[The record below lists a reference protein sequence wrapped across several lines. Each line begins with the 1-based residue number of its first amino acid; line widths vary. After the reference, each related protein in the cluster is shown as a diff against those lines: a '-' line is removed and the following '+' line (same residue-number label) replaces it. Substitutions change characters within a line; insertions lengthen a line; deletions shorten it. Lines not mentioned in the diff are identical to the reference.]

1 MGTKI
6 NTDYYG
12 AENTW
17 NNYTGYHASNVKYTA
32 NNKSV
37 WNLKKDGVY
46 NGGSLDLSA
55 SPWGIGESSISSN
68 FIGLNYRT
76 QDDRIKI
83 MKNFNTRKNTPLLLF
98 TDGTFENSSDWQGG
112 ETSPND
118 YLSQYTIK
126 SRLNPNINCGD
137 TSPETISTLTVDNN
151 TLYQRMFAYPA
162 NTITAWDY
170 QKSRVRLNTVW
181 WRNKTTGAVSHDN
194 LIEFIVNSSYRTAT
208 EDIEIL
214 GVTMYLGWQYGTP
227 GSAPTGNES
236 DSQWAPTIDGVE
248 VSTPEIYKQIYYGE
262 NINRYTPFYKKL
274 LSIGYW
280 RLSNRWSTS
289 SIDSGNLR
297 SYTYYDEPKATP
309 YFDTDSLLIGNV
321 SEKHQV
327 FNDVSYH
334 WEIRFAWNSSNNTGS
349 GALNLEDG
357 DIAPNTGYFLPY
369 CALVI
374 DSHSYS
380 DIYRAAFY
388 ALVHEACFL
397 GLPVVANTYDYPY
410 AIGANNWV
418 FLPKFDEHLV
428 TTGDFTKGTA
438 TQTEINYSW
447 GNIFDDGMPEYDPD
461 YQPPEPEPEE
471 GDTGD
476 LDNQQLHS
484 LRYNGSNNYYL
495 LTESEL
501 SQFIGFINGL
511 YTGESDPEKKRSID
525 FMGSNPTD
533 YIVGIYGCGIE
544 LTGGASTSIKLGAVD
559 TADAGIYGR
568 AVPTNLTYVNFG
580 NYNIPAYG
588 NFLDFK
594 PYTTIEVYVP
604 LCGTIEVDPA
614 EYVGHNL
621 RVDGLIDYQTGEL
634 TARIVRD
641 GKTVT
646 NTLSGSMWVQL
657 PVTAAKMGDY
667 QNNQHQLRMQ
677 MLSSVLSFGQS
688 SANAINSDVQS
699 AAGAIAGSA
708 AGGSPT
714 ALATPGKAQFTIP
727 QNAASTA
734 LSLYNTH
741 YQITHTQPARA
752 TASSASSGNAL
763 EMYHHAMIFIKRPT
777 FLQGYNQAEY
787 AHTIGHACC
796 INGKISDFA
805 GYTVISAADLDDV
818 HTKRALSPLQASA
831 QEKQLLKQAMQAGFY
846 INTIS
851 PE

>member
-1 MGTKI
+1 MATKI
-6 NTDYYG
+6 NPDFYG
-12 AENTW
+12 AENTFISV
-17 NNYTGYHASNVKYTA
+17 TGTGITGNVKTCAKNLRTLGYDETYT
-32 NNKSV
+32 
-37 WNLKKDGVY
+37 
-46 NGGSLDLSA
+46 GGSLDLSA
-55 SPWGIGESSISSN
+55 SPWGIGESSLSSS
-68 FIGLNYRT
+68 FYCMLLNNGSN
-76 QDDRIKI
+76 RIVI
-83 MKNFNTRKNTPLLLF
+83 NEHFNTKKNSPF
-98 TDGTFENSSDWQGG
+98 FIYENSSGISSQNLGGG
-112 ETSPND
+112 EVTGDNLRRVNCKARLSPQVNFTASEIQSAISFD
-118 YLSQYTIK
+118 NNENIGNSLSGAKPVTYYNYNK
-126 SRLNPNINCGD
+126 SRLLADVVYFIRENSYTIQHDFLVNFLL
-137 TSPETISTLTVDNN
+137 SPDD
-151 TLYQRMFAYPA
+151 FADVEY
-162 NTITAWDY
+162 
-170 QKSRVRLNTVW
+170 V
-181 WRNKTTGAVSHDN
+181 
-194 LIEFIVNSSYRTAT
+194 
-208 EDIEIL
+208 L
-214 GVTMYLGWQYGTP
+214 GVLLEGRFEYGTQGQLP
-227 GSAPTGNES
+227 SYGNWVNFSPSIGGAESDIPDFYKACYYGNDNKWVRPDRELLNIGYWKISDYWSLTGVNYTGSPITINES
-236 DSQWAPTIDGVE
+236 DMQTPKKNFS
-248 VSTPEIYKQIYYGE
+248 VSDYTNFFGQIS
-262 NINRYTPFYKKL
+262 RKK
-274 LSIGYW
+274 
-280 RLSNRWSTS
+280 
-289 SIDSGNLR
+289 
-297 SYTYYDEPKATP
+297 
-309 YFDTDSLLIGNV
+309 
-321 SEKHQV
+321 QV
-327 FNDVSYH
+327 FTDVSYH
-334 WEIRFAWNSSNNTGS
+334 WEIKYLWSNSPYTNINDRTE
-349 GALNLEDG
+349 LLDG
-357 DIAPNTGYFLPY
+357 DIMPNAGNIAPFCYM
-369 CALVI
+369 VI
-374 DSHSYS
+374 DETTYNKPALA
-380 DIYRAAFY
+380 YFY
-388 ALVHEACFL
+388 AMIHECCFM
-397 GLPVVANTYDYPY
+397 GLPVIANRYDSTYD
-410 AIGANNWV
+410 IGQSAWI
-418 FLPKFDEHLV
+418 FLPKFDEHLI
-428 TTGDFTKGTA
+428 TTGDFVRSNA
-438 TQTEINYSW
+438 SSASDLVNYSW
-447 GNIFDDGMPEYDPD
+447 GDVFGVSMPDYDPD
-461 YQPPEPEPEE
+461 YQPPDPEPEE

-495 LTESEL
+495 LTEGEL

-511 YTGESDPEKKRSID
+511 YTGESDPDKKRSID

-559 TADAGIYGR
+559 TADAGIYGK

-634 TARIVRD
+634 TARIIRD

-796 INGKISDFA
+796 INGKISDFS

-818 HTKRALSPLQASA
+818 HTKRAVSPLQASA